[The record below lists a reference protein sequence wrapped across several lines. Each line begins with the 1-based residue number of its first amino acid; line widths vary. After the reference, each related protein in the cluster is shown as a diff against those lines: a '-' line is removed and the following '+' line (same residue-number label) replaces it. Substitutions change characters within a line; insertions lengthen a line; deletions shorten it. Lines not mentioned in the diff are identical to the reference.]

1 MGKNSN
7 FRPQTVNMNITKKAE
22 EPVVEAAQQEEPSAA
37 EPVVDTQETAA
48 AVEQTP
54 AAAQTPDVE
63 PSTQQEPATPVE
75 AQAPESDSQEVKE
88 EVPPAQTLAEQA
100 KEDTRSEFQKIT
112 DDLLANGTAHEKAV
126 VTALNT
132 YVQDMRPGNI
142 RTEADI
148 NTQQITLWQVIRRTM
163 ENGQEFGK
171 VFPVIINYFREYGK
185 ACFDERY
192 LFRGAEFVAL
202 DKDQMHAFLA
212 ALNLIKLTATSVSK
226 REASA
231 QVDLNRTMVET
242 VYSDDA
248 RNRVIAWYKN

>member
-22 EPVVEAAQQEEPSAA
+22 EPVVEAAQQEEPPAA

-112 DDLLANGTAHEKAV
+112 DDLLANGTAHEKV
-126 VTALNT
+126 VVIALNT
-132 YVQDMRPGNI
+132 YVQDMCFGNI

-148 NTQQITLWQVIRRTM
+148 NTQ
-163 ENGQEFGK
+163 
-171 VFPVIINYFREYGK
+171 
-185 ACFDERY
+185 
-192 LFRGAEFVAL
+192 
-202 DKDQMHAFLA
+202 
-212 ALNLIKLTATSVSK
+212 
-226 REASA
+226 
-231 QVDLNRTMVET
+231 
-242 VYSDDA
+242 
-248 RNRVIAWYKN
+248 